1 MFLGGWYSGVLS
13 SPTLEGGTPA
23 PEDGG
28 KPYTHSQV
36 KIRPFKWTKQY
47 GNLFGAASED
57 EVSHLEE
64 GISVIIAGFKED
76 PECKRNKRLQ
86 SKKE

>member
-23 PEDGG
+23 PGDGG

-36 KIRPFKWTKQY
+36 KIRPFKWTK
-47 GNLFGAASED
+47 
-57 EVSHLEE
+57 
-64 GISVIIAGFKED
+64 
-76 PECKRNKRLQ
+76 
-86 SKKE
+86 